1 MKKRLIV
8 AFLSALV
15 LGSFSLMAQ
24 SGGIK
29 VGVHFANMSVKPS
42 SAADLIKNQRS
53 LISPRFGFI
62 YEMPVYQGVFFQTGI
77 NVSAKGYKF
86 DSNRTIDGKKFDSQ
100 EYNLISY
107 VDLPLQFGYKFDVG
121 VVKLFGMT
129 GPVFNY
135 AVYTTNLYK
144 ADGEYD
150 NDHQSVGTST
160 GDNFKP
166 FDFNWNI
173 EGGLQYSHFQ
183 FSLFYSYGFSNVQ
196 NKPDQPA
203 FNDLSM
209 KNSLFGLNIA
219 ILFGNIEGRKR

>member
-1 MKKRLIV
+1 MFV

-29 VGVHFANMSVKPS
+29 AGVHFANMSVKPAA
-42 SAADLIKNQRS
+42 AADLIKNQRS

-62 YEMPVYQGVFFQTGI
+62 YEMPVYQEVFFQTGI

-86 DSNRTIDGKKFDSQ
+86 DSKRTINGKDFDSQ
-100 EYNLISY
+100 EYNLIGY

-121 VVKLFGMT
+121 VVKVFGMT

-150 NDHQSVGTST
+150 NDHQSIGASNA
-160 GDNFKP
+160 DAFKP

-183 FSLFYSYGFSNVQ
+183 FSLFYSYGFSNVV
-196 NKPDQPA
+196 NKPENKPFTD
-203 FNDLSM
+203 FSM

-219 ILFGNIEGRKR
+219 ILFGNIDAGKR